1 MNHNSA
7 QQADLTIIPQAWYNI
22 IKWYDWISI
31 QIHKKANPHRVAA
44 LWGFFYAVAVLW
56 VLFLVSIQPFA
67 NVVSNYTCFNR
78 EKKWYDYLHDS
89 SPPSAYGRRRTAYI
103 LYHLTRKSS
112 RIAIK
117 PSRIVSEAFFWFL
130 GKVTCKAKTA
140 LQAVLR
146 AFWAILEK
154 TIFYKKLLT
163 FGLRYDIIIL
173 GYRKEMKQ
181 WNPRN

>member
-1 MNHNSA
+1 MNHINLINQNPRANHNSE

-44 LWGFFYAVAVLW
+44 PWGFFYAVAVLW

-117 PSRIVSEAFFWFL
+117 PFRIVSEEVSWFI
-130 GKVTCKAKTA
+130 GKVYLMKFKW
-140 LQAVLR
+140 R
-146 AFWAILEK
+146 YNRFWSNLSD
-154 TIFYKKLLT
+154 F
-163 FGLRYDIIIL
+163 
-173 GYRKEMKQ
+173 RKIKVFF
-181 WNPRN
+181 